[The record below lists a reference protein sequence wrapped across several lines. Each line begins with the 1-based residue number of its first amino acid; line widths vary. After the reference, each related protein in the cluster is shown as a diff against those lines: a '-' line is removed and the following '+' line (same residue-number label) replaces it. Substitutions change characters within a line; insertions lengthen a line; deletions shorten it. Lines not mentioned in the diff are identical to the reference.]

1 LKVESTVRP
10 VKPFEILDYEDN
22 KVEVIFYGNVV
33 ELPLDE
39 DELDEVKKYS
49 YDLHRLI
56 VRDRENLEVTIQN
69 SLYEWLQFAIA
80 TELENIA
87 EKTISERVANTE
99 IDVTTLEETINTIFG
114 GA

>member
-1 LKVESTVRP
+1 MKVESTVRP

-33 ELPLDE
+33 ELPL

-99 IDVTTLEETINTIFG
+99 IDVVTLEETIDTIFG